1 MLGLNFVLIG
11 VLVGALTLL
20 ITIAIFASCYRKV
33 EPDEALVV
41 STSTGAEPRVAF
53 SARVVVPMLQ
63 RASTVSLREHAIAF
77 DRRGEAALRTRTEQV
92 ELQATF
98 RLRVNPTTEG
108 VLEVSR
114 EMGERASDPGAIRER
129 FAPKLEEALE
139 TIARACTAQE
149 IEEDRARFKDA
160 VMALA
165 AEDLQGFVL
174 VDVNLTGISVGAS
187 SPYRG

>member
-1 MLGLNFVLIG
+1 MSVVLIG
-11 VLVGALTLL
+11 LLGSVLVLL
-20 ITIAIFASCYRKV
+20 LTIATVASCYRKV

-41 STSTGAEPRVAF
+41 STASGTEPRVAF
-53 SARVVVPMLQ
+53 SARVVFPKLQ

-98 RLRVNPTTEG
+98 RLRVNPTTHD

-114 EMGERASDPGAIRER
+114 EMGERASDPAAIRER

-174 VDVNLTGISVGAS
+174 VDLNLTGISVGAPS
-187 SPYRG
+187 AYRG